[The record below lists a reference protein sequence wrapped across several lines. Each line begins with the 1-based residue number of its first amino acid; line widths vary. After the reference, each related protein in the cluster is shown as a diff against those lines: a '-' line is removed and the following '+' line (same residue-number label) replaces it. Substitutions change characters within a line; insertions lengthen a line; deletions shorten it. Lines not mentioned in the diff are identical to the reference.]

1 MGSNHSHPHSHAEDK
16 DYFFKVEGVHCE
28 SCVTKVTRALE
39 ESRLCDSHWIDRATH
54 VLRVRKGHIGMSDA
68 NFIREIEGLLKKVGF
83 KAKNLEDPTHSKKNE
98 WVLQLVLSLI
108 GLALS
113 YFVIPHESVP
123 FTRANLMA
131 LLPLLVLFYFSY
143 KSFFRGAWASLK
155 FLNFTVDTLV
165 SIGVGAAF
173 ILSMAL
179 IFMQIPGHLYW
190 VEAFSILF
198 LVSLGHYVENY
209 VLIRADKTLRSL
221 MVLVPPK
228 ANRIVGMGSVKEV
241 LVSELKVG
249 DTILIRPGDRVS
261 VDGKITEGKSDFDES
276 LLTGESMPLSKG
288 IGDQV
293 FSGTLNLS
301 GNVKYS
307 VQKLGKD
314 MLLSQIIDTVV
325 RVRQTRADIQKLAD
339 RISNIFV
346 PVVVSISIL
355 SFVLWYLIPDTMG
368 AWSHVAAGLVGL
380 GDHAAHVDQALFW
393 KAFSA
398 ALAVLVISCPCALG
412 IATPA
417 ALMAVSGI
425 AAKKGI
431 LIRDGRAI
439 ENAEKITHVFFDKT
453 GTLSSAQPKLVNQ
466 WKLDS
471 FEEKYLM
478 PVASQSKHPMSRMLT
493 KSASPSHYTAHIKEF
508 PGEGVAASIQGT
520 HTQVEVL
527 MGNAGLI
534 QRMDV
539 KGFSAAQDFVLSE
552 LEQGRSLVYWAQNGV
567 LQAVF
572 SFEDE
577 MREGV
582 EKVLAQFGT
591 DLQVRIL
598 SGDNKKVLSNL
609 AKKLGIPESHALGE
623 LSPLDKVQVLQSY
636 QKDNSK
642 VAFVGDGLND
652 APVLQAADL
661 GIAVSSASDLAK
673 QSADIVLLNKDI
685 DAIFD
690 SFQLAKRGM
699 KTIRQNLMWAFAY
712 NVIAIP
718 LAFLGLISP
727 VLCALS
733 MAFSDLVIILNSLRV
748 FLMKKA

>member
-1 MGSNHSHPHSHAEDK
+1 MRNLQRESTSAAEK
-16 DYFFKVEGVHCE
+16 DYFFKVEGIHCE
-28 SCVTKVTRALE
+28 SCVGKVSRALDD
-39 ESRLCDSHWIDRATH
+39 SRLSESYWIDRSTH
-54 VLRVRKGHIGMSDA
+54 VVRIRKGHKGLSDSSFIG
-68 NFIREIEGLLKKVGF
+68 EIENTLKKVGF
-83 KAKNLEDPTHSKKNE
+83 KAKHLEDPTLSKQNA
-98 WVLQLVLSLI
+98 WIAQLAFSFL

-113 YFVIPHESVP
+113 YFLIPHESVP
-123 FTRANLMA
+123 FTRTDLMW
-131 LLPLLVLFYFSY
+131 LLPVVILFFLSY
-143 KSFFRGAWASLK
+143 KSFFKGAWSSLR
-155 FLNFTVDTLV
+155 FFNFTVDTLV
-165 SIGVGAAF
+165 SIGAGAAF
-173 ILSMAL
+173 VLSMSL
-179 IFMQIPGHLYW
+179 IVTQIPGHLFW

-198 LVSLGHYVENY
+198 LVSLGHYIENY
-209 VLIRADKTLRSL
+209 VLVRADKTLRSL

-228 ANRIVGMGSVKEV
+228 ANRIVGMGSVEEV

-249 DTILIRPGDRVS
+249 DTLLIRPGDRVP
-261 VDGKITEGKSDFDES
+261 VDGKITDGKSDFDES

-288 IGDQV
+288 VGQTV

-301 GNVKYS
+301 GNVKYA

-325 RVRQTRADIQKLAD
+325 RVRQTRADIQKFAD
-339 RISNIFV
+339 KVSNVFV
-346 PVVVSISIL
+346 PFVVSLAVL
-355 SFVLWYLIPDTMG
+355 SFLLWFFIPDAMG
-368 AWSHVAAGLVGL
+368 GLSHTIASWVGMTE
-380 GDHAAHVDQALFW
+380 HAQGEQATFW

-398 ALAVLVISCPCALG
+398 ALAVLVISCPCAMVL
-412 IATPA
+412 ATPA

-453 GTLSSAQPKLVNQ
+453 GTLSSARPKLVNE

-471 FEEKYLM
+471 FEEKYLA
-478 PVASQSKHPMSRMLT
+478 PVASQSKHPMSYML
-493 KSASPSHYTAHIKEF
+493 AQRSPASHYTASVKEF
-508 PGEGVAASIQGT
+508 PGEGLQASIQGT
-520 HTQVEVL
+520 HTQVEIL

-534 QRMDV
+534 QRMEV
-539 KGFSAAQDFVLSE
+539 KGLSAAQDFILAE

-567 LQAVF
+567 LLAVF

-582 EKVLAQFGT
+582 EKVLKDFGS

-609 AKKLGIPESHALGE
+609 AKKLGIPEAHALGE
-623 LSPLDKVQVLQSY
+623 LSPVDKVQILQSY
-636 QKDNSK
+636 QKDSSK

-673 QSADIVLLNKDI
+673 QSADIVLLTKDI
-685 DAIFD
+685 EAIHQ

-699 KTIRQNLMWAFAY
+699 KTIRQNLIWAFAY
-712 NVIAIP
+712 NIIAIP
-718 LAFLGLISP
+718 LAFMGLISP

-733 MAFSDLVIILNSLRV
+733 MAFSDLVIIVNSLRV